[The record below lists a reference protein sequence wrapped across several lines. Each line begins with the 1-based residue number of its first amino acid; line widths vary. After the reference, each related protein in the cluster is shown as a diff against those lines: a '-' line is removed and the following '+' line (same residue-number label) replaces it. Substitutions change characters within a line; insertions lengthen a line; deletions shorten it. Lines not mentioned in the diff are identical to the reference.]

1 MPTLFERMHLLAS
14 GFVTPPAPPKP
25 RRDHGGINDETAR
38 AKNRAWRPFK
48 WWLQSKDAA
57 HLAKVEADDVA
68 NQFPPLELWEVEQ
81 MIKMRIAT
89 LSKSKAAGKEPPP
102 LI

>member
-1 MPTLFERMHLLAS
+1 MPTLFERMHEL
-14 GFVTPPAPPKP
+14 VTGTYEPPPPPKP

-48 WWLQSKDAA
+48 WWLQSKDADQ
-57 HLAKVEADDVA
+57 LAKVDAGELA
-68 NQFPPLELWEVEQ
+68 NQFPPLEVWEVEQ